1 MYSNFKL
8 LTLVIIIYLEQS
20 RTLHNITSRQ
30 FPYIG
35 KYITIFHD
43 VLDTFLKVLV
53 VLLII
58 VFGFAIGFHILLS
71 HKQEFQNPGSS
82 MLKTLVMMSG
92 EMEYTDIFHG
102 EEGMVPYPQITY
114 MLFVVFFFLL
124 SIVTLNLLVGLTVD
138 DIKEFLD
145 EAEFKNLKLKV
156 TWLKL
161 YTNEL

>member
-1 MYSNFKL
+1 
-8 LTLVIIIYLEQS
+8 
-20 RTLHNITSRQ
+20 
-30 FPYIG
+30 
-35 KYITIFHD
+35 
-43 VLDTFLKVLV
+43 
-53 VLLII
+53 
-58 VFGFAIGFHILLS
+58 
-71 HKQEFQNPGSS
+71 

-102 EEGMVPYPQITY
+102 EEGGVPYPQITY

-156 TWLKL
+156 RL
-161 YTNEL
+161 YIIYCNTIM